1 MRAGRK
7 IGIGFG
13 ATLALI
19 LLALILAP
27 VLFRDRI
34 EVRAKTAIES
44 AVDAH
49 VDWRSVGLSF
59 FRHFPN
65 LTLTLQDLTVRGTGP
80 FDGDTLAAVPGFRL
94 VLDLRSLLFGDQ
106 TVIRSIDVNAP
117 TLHLIV
123 LADGAANWDIV
134 RSDTAA
140 TPETEAATF
149 DVGLRALSVT
159 GATVTFDNRQ
169 AGLQASIEDLDHS
182 LRGDFT
188 RDRFD
193 IGTSTRAGRVTVRAG
208 GVPWL
213 DGVQLEADVGIDAD
227 LANRTFTL
235 GENRIRLNDL
245 ALAFT
250 GSVAAGDDGD
260 VTLDVTF
267 ESPDNESRS
276 LLSLVPALR
285 QHDFASLE
293 TTGRLSVSGR
303 IDGRFGERSFPAFS
317 LLARLDSASFRYPD
331 LPLPARDIFLDLAV
345 ENPGGDADST
355 VVNVRR
361 FQARIGDDPIVATLI
376 VRTPMSDPDVALAMN
391 GTVDL
396 GAAGRT
402 LKLEGIEELAGIVSA
417 DVAVHARKSA
427 VLREEYDRIEAHGTV
442 GATGVAF
449 RSAALPQPLTID
461 ALDLRLS
468 PRAAELRSYRGTV
481 GSSDLRIAGTLD
493 NLLGYALGE
502 GDLRGRASLESDHF
516 DLAEWQSEDS
526 LTAVRIPPRLDF
538 VLQAAFAELSRG
550 RLDMTDARGTIRVK
564 DERLTL
570 DSLRMNALGGSLR
583 VSGFYDTT
591 DPEHAAFDV
600 DVAITDAGLAAS
612 SEALTTVRSFAPV
625 ARYAEGRFSTSMHL
639 TGALRGDL
647 SPILSAL
654 SGRGALETS
663 QLVLRD
669 FPPMDRIAAALKS
682 SRLENPALRAI
693 STVID
698 IRDGRLHVRP
708 FDVGVGGTTLTVGGS
723 NGLDRSLDYDL
734 VLALPQSALEG
745 TMRQAVNDLFAR
757 AGAAAAGLDSASVI
771 RVGVK
776 LTGTIDDP
784 SVSLDVGRGVETAA
798 QSLGQAA
805 QATVDQARQTVEAR
819 ADSARDEAR
828 QRAEAEAQQIVDE
841 AEQRAAAIRTEA
853 KQLADTIRS
862 KANQQAD
869 SLVARANSPIARLA
883 AQRAADTLR
892 READERAN
900 DVTAEADRRADQVV
914 AEARAK
920 AEALIRSREP

>member
-1 MRAGRK
+1 MRTGRK
-7 IGIGFG
+7 IGIGVG

-19 LLALILAP
+19 VLALVLAP

-34 EVRAKTAIES
+34 EARAKAEIEG
-44 AVDAH
+44 AVDAR
-49 VDWRSVGLSF
+49 VDWQSVGLSF
-59 FRHFPN
+59 FRHFPD
-65 LTLTLQDLTVRGTGP
+65 LTLSLQDLSVRGTGA
-80 FDGDTLAAVPGFRL
+80 FEGDTLAAVPGFRL

-106 TVIRSIDVNAP
+106 TVIRSVDVSAP

-123 LADGAANWDIV
+123 LDDGATNWDII
-134 RSDTAA
+134 RADTVA
-140 TPETEAATF
+140 TPESEAATF
-149 DVGLRALSVT
+149 DVGLRALNVT
-159 GATVTFDNRQ
+159 GATITFDNRQ

-193 IGTSTRAGRVTVRAG
+193 IGTRTRAGSVTVRGG

-213 DGVQLEADVGIDAD
+213 DGVALDADVGIAAD

-235 GENRIRLNDL
+235 GENRVRLNEL
-245 ALAFT
+245 ELAFT
-250 GSVAAGDDGD
+250 GTVAAGENGD
-260 VTLDVTF
+260 VALDVTF
-267 ESPDNESRS
+267 ESSDNDSRS

-285 QHDFASLE
+285 EHDFASLE

-303 IDGRFGERSFPAFS
+303 IDGRYGERSFPAFS

-331 LPLPARDIFLDLAV
+331 LPLPARDIFVDLAV

-355 VVNVRR
+355 VIAVRR
-361 FQARIGDDPIVATLI
+361 FQARVGDDPIAATLT
-376 VRTPMSDPDVALAMN
+376 VRTPVSDPDVDLTMN

-402 LKLEGIEELAGIVSA
+402 LKLDGVEELTGVVKT
-417 DVAVHARKSA
+417 DLAVHARKSA
-427 VLREEYDRIEAHGTV
+427 VLHEEYDRIAARGTIA
-442 GATGVAF
+442 ATGVAL
-449 RSAALPQPLTID
+449 RSAALPQRVTVD
-461 ALDLRLS
+461 ALDLGLS
-468 PRAAELRSYRGTV
+468 PRAAELRAFRGTV
-481 GSSDLRIAGTLD
+481 GSSDLRIVGTLD
-493 NLLGYALGE
+493 NVLGYALGE
-502 GDLRGRASLESDHF
+502 GDLRGRASLESDRF

-526 LTAVRIPPRLDF
+526 LTAVRVPPRLDF

-550 RLDMTDARGTIRVK
+550 PLDMTDARGTIRVK

-570 DSLRMNALGGSLR
+570 DSLRLNALGGSFR

-600 DVAITDAGLAAS
+600 DVAVTDAGLSAS

-625 ARYAEGRFSTSMHL
+625 ARYAEGRFSTKLHL

-669 FPPMDRIAAALKS
+669 FPPMDRIADALKS
-682 SRLENPALRAI
+682 SRLQNPTLRAI

-698 IRDGRLHVRP
+698 IHDGRLHVRP
-708 FDVGVGGTTLTVGGS
+708 FDVGIEGTTLTVGGS
-723 NGLDRSLDYDL
+723 NGLDRSLDYNL

-745 TMRQAVNDLFAR
+745 TMRQAVSDLFAR
-757 AGAAAAGLDSASVI
+757 VGGAGTSLDSASIV
-771 RVGVK
+771 RVGVQ
-776 LTGTIDDP
+776 LTGTISNP

-805 QATVDQARQTVEAR
+805 QATVDEARQTVEAR

-828 QRAEAEAQQIVDE
+828 QRAEAEARQIVEE
-841 AEQRAAAIRTEA
+841 AEQRAAAIRAEA

-862 KANQQAD
+862 KADQQAD
-869 SLVARANSPIARLA
+869 SLVARAGSPIARIA
-883 AQRAADTLR
+883 AQRAADKLR
-892 READERAN
+892 READERAI

-914 AEARAK
+914 AEARAR
-920 AEALIRSREP
+920 ADALIRSNGA